1 MRLQP
6 RLWVRVSALIV
17 GSMIVGGL
25 MTGTAMAYYDEHI
38 HFALRDLN
46 KAYADLNVQ
55 NGISYG
61 GHRAAA
67 RNLVSQAIVEV
78 QAAIAVAGQ

>member
-1 MRLQP
+1 MRTF
-6 RLWVRVSALIV
+6 VRAAALVV
-17 GSMIVGGL
+17 GSMVAGGL
-25 MTGTAMAYYDEHI
+25 MAGTAMAYYDEHI

-46 KAYADLNVQ
+46 KAYADLSVS

-61 GHRAAA
+61 GHREAA
-67 RNLVSQAIVEV
+67 RGLVAQAIQET